1 MYTGFLHMH
10 KTAVIL
16 FLAFYFLKWIAL
28 TFNVEGMKTFFAKK
42 SLRIFE
48 MVISTLFLAT
58 GIYLMVNLAPE
69 MRSNLLWIKI
79 ALVLTSIPLAVVGF
93 KRGNKILATLSV
105 LLIVASYGLAE
116 MHKKRPIVNK
126 EKTVTATTGEDIYKA
141 NNCAVCHGQDGKLM
155 LNDAKDLTSSALSR
169 ADIEYQI
176 LNGKN
181 AMPGYKNT
189 LTTEQLK
196 LLTDYVETFR
206 KK

>member
-1 MYTGFLHMH
+1 
-10 KTAVIL
+10 
-16 FLAFYFLKWIAL
+16 
-28 TFNVEGMKTFFAKK
+28 MKTFFAKK

-93 KRGNKILATLSV
+93 RRGNKILATLSV